1 MERIKVEEKFHKFK
15 HAGAVDADG
24 HILEPADLWEN
35 YIEEKYKPKALRLR
49 RDQQGVEYIEI
60 GGRPSKF
67 QRGERLSRFAA
78 MGSVDRNH
86 DLPTGMTY
94 GQLNPLGAMD
104 PKERVERLDKEGLDA
119 ALIYP
124 TLSLSYET
132 ELQDVELAQAYTRAY
147 NRWIADF
154 CRDSG
159 GRLVP
164 IAHLSLGDPQAAARE
179 LERAVKDGCK
189 GAWVCQFVMT
199 RKPHAHPDHDVVFAK
214 AQELD
219 IPFGIHPSLEP
230 IWALPGRYEYEH
242 LRGRTFFLNVTA
254 SDAVR
259 HGLTSFFQ
267 FGTFRPLSE
276 AQARYPGSRRRMDQL
291 LARPDGRSV
300 RQHRRANGAAQGASE
315 LLLQAQR
322 LDFGRPRRAFAA
334 RDGAVVRGGQVL
346 LGIRLPACR
355 PYRELHGGARRAGGQ
370 TA

>member
-1 MERIKVEEKFHKFK
+1 MCDRHQAAAAVPAKIRDPSVVGACVRLRQFHVLQFGFVGKAEGRVDQRRVEAFLVEAFDALLRIHRAERIQLPV
-15 HAGAVDADG
+15 G
-24 HILEPADLWEN
+24 HSCREIMIAIDRSHRRESAEPFATL
-35 YIEEKYKPKALRLR
+35 
-49 RDQQGVEYIEI
+49 GVEYIEI

-189 GAWVCQFVMT
+189 GAWVCQLVMT
-199 RKPHAHPDHDVVFAK
+199 RKPHAHSDHQVVFAK
-214 AQELD
+214 TQGLD
-219 IPFGIHPSLEP
+219 VPFGIHPSLEP

-259 HGLTSFFQ
+259 PGLT
-267 FGTFRPLSE
+267 G
-276 AQARYPGSRRRMDQL
+276 
-291 LARPDGRSV
+291 
-300 RQHRRANGAAQGASE
+300 
-315 LLLQAQR
+315 
-322 LDFGRPRRAFAA
+322 
-334 RDGAVVRGGQVL
+334 
-346 LGIRLPACR
+346 
-355 PYRELHGGARRAGGQ
+355 
-370 TA
+370 